1 MWRRDHENQGGAQ
14 ASGAAAL
21 DASCRRSYFRVTG
34 MLPIRL
40 HAITPADLEAEI
52 FDLSMPDPLL
62 QPIGED
68 GEVDSPLMERLRRL
82 EEKLDLLLGQ
92 SRVEIPRPLAG
103 RDRKSV
109 VFSGA
114 GLALDVALGFR
125 RGDHFKVEILL
136 PPPYSRLVRCL
147 AEAVEDAPRSVG
159 EGGMRLLPLAIRH
172 MEDDERDALV
182 AYSYDLQRA
191 ELRARGPREISA

>member
-1 MWRRDHENQGGAQ
+1 MWRRDHQDEGGAR
-14 ASGAAAL
+14 ASSAEAIEGG
-21 DASCRRSYFRVTG
+21 CRRSYFRVTG

-40 HAITPADLEAEI
+40 HAVEPADLDAEI

-62 QPIGED
+62 QPVGEE

-92 SRVEIPRPLAG
+92 ARLEVPRPLSG
-103 RDRKSV
+103 RDRRSV
-109 VFSGA
+109 TFSGA
-114 GLALDVALGFR
+114 GLALDVSWSFR
-125 RGDHFKVEILL
+125 RGDYYKVEVLL

-159 EGGMRLLPLAIRH
+159 EGGRRLLPLAIRH
-172 MEDDERDALV
+172 MEDEERDALV

>member
-1 MWRRDHENQGGAQ
+1 MWRRDHENEAGPQ

-21 DASCRRSYFRVTG
+21 EAGCRRSYFRVTG

-40 HAITPADLEAEI
+40 HAVEPSDLDAEI

-62 QPIGED
+62 QPIGEE

-92 SRVEIPRPLAG
+92 ARVEVPRPLSG

-109 VFSGA
+109 VFSGS
-114 GLALDVALGFR
+114 GLALDVAWGFR
-125 RGDHFKVEILL
+125 RGDYFKVEVLL

-159 EGGMRLLPLAIRH
+159 DGGLRLLPLAIRH
-172 MEDDERDALV
+172 MEADERDALV
-182 AYSYDLQRA
+182 AYSYDLQRT

>member
-1 MWRRDHENQGGAQ
+1 MWRRDRDNEGGTQ
-14 ASGAAAL
+14 ASRAAAFE
-21 DASCRRSYFRVTG
+21 ASCRRAYFRVSG

-40 HAITPADLEAEI
+40 HAVEPADLEAEI
-52 FDLSMPDPLL
+52 FDLAMPDPLL
-62 QPIGED
+62 QPIGEE

-82 EEKLDLLLGQ
+82 EEKLDLLLGEA
-92 SRVEIPRPLAG
+92 RVEIPRPLSG

-114 GLALDVALGFR
+114 GLALDVPWSFR
-125 RGDHFKVEILL
+125 RGDYFKVEVLL
-136 PPPYSRLVRCL
+136 PPPYSRLIRCL

-159 EGGMRLLPLAIRH
+159 EGGLRLLPLAIRH
-172 MEDDERDALV
+172 MEDEERDALV

-191 ELRARGPREISA
+191 ALRARGPREISA